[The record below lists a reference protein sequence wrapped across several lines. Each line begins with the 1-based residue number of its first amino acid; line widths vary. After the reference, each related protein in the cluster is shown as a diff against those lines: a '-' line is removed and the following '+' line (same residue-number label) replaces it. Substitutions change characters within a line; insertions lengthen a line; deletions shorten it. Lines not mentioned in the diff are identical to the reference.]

1 MSLIIGKQVN
11 DVVEDCGECFRIVF
25 VERFL
30 QLILKDGNVED
41 VVLLAGGIVLVGKD
55 NGRITLADVRE
66 NLSGVRVGG
75 GQDLSDFRRES
86 RPMQESLCCNNCRA
100 CRLSV

>member
-66 NLSGVRVGG
+66 NLSGVRIGG
-75 GQDLSDFRRES
+75 GQISRIRRES

>member
-55 NGRITLADVRE
+55 NGRITLADVRGKSVWRP
-66 NLSGVRVGG
+66 NRRRT
-75 GQDLSDFRRES
+75 DLLDFRRES

>member
-41 VVLLAGGIVLVGKD
+41 VVLLAGGIALVGKD
-55 NGRITLADVRE
+55 NGRITLASE
-66 NLSGVRVGG
+66 
-75 GQDLSDFRRES
+75 
-86 RPMQESLCCNNCRA
+86 
-100 CRLSV
+100 

>member
-41 VVLLAGGIVLVGKD
+41 VVLLAGGIVLVG
-55 NGRITLADVRE
+55 
-66 NLSGVRVGG
+66 
-75 GQDLSDFRRES
+75 
-86 RPMQESLCCNNCRA
+86 
-100 CRLSV
+100 